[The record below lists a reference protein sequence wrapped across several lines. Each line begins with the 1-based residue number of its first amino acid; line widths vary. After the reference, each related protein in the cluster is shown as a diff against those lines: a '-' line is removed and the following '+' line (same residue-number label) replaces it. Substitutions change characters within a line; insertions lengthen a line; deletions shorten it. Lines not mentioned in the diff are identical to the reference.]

1 MGKYR
6 IETAPTYGPTSEQ
19 WCACFGDQDVD
30 TKYGTGATED
40 EAIRDLLDNHDCPW
54 DAK

>member
-1 MGKYR
+1 MKYQITVR
-6 IETAPTYGPTSEQ
+6 RTYGPTVEE
-19 WCACFGDQDVD
+19 WVACFGEPDMD
-30 TKYGTGATED
+30 TVYGSGATQD